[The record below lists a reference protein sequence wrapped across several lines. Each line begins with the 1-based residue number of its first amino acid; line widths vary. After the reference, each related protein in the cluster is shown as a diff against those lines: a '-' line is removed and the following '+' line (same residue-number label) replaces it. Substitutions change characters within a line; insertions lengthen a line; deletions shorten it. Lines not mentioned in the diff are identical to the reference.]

1 MIRYFLLITTLLAGG
16 SLLAQ
21 DAFNVK
27 GASDKPNTLL
37 SEGGRPTGG
46 FFAPSAKIAQLDGQ
60 TTVFAGA
67 KMAMVLGHQ
76 FNIGM
81 AGFGMLSK
89 PDTYTLPMMN
99 GGVGEYKLTNMGYF
113 GVYMEPV
120 FFNKSVVHLTVP
132 AIVGIGVGQSEHH
145 WYNNGYY
152 WSGSTITDAFMVLE
166 PGLNVEVNIAGA
178 LRFFGGGSYRF
189 VLDSNLM
196 PDSDERLSG
205 FSINFGLKIGWF

>member
-1 MIRYFLLITTLLAGG
+1 MIRSFLLIAILLAGG

-21 DAFNVK
+21 DTFS
-27 GASDKPNTLL
+27 GRSTEKPKTLL
-37 SEGGRPTGG
+37 NEGGRPTGG
-46 FFAPSAKIAQLDGQ
+46 FFSPEAKIAQLDGQ

-81 AGFGMLSK
+81 AGFGMLSQ
-89 PDTYTLPMMN
+89 PDNYISPLMN
-99 GGVGEYKLTNMGYF
+99 GGVAEYKLTNMGYF

-132 AIVGIGVGQSEHH
+132 AIVGIGVGQSEHY
-145 WYNNGYY
+145 WYSNGNF
-152 WSGSTITDAFMVLE
+152 WNGATMTDSFLVLE
-166 PGLNVEVNIAGA
+166 PGVNVELNIARA
-178 LRFFGGGSYRF
+178 LRFFAGGSYRF

-205 FSINFGLKIGWF
+205 LSINFGLKIGWF